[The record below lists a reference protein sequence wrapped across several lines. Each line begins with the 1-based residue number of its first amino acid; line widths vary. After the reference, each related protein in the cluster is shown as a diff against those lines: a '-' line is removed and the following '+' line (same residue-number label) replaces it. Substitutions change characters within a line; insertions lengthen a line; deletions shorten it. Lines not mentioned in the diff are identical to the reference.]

1 MSIKTNGIS
10 RGFQKRQASERNAN
24 SDGKLATL
32 RPPRLSRSYGWEAFG
47 QLVVQWRV
55 ERGLSSHELADD
67 AGVSIEVINTIEEGT
82 GMPSARY
89 ILTLGEL
96 MELSVE
102 KLLRL
107 VGIVRT
113 TQDEDLLQAA
123 LQFLASTTCISP
135 DSTPARIA
143 TERFR
148 QVLRREG

>member
-1 MSIKTNGIS
+1 MSIKTNGLS
-10 RGFQKRQASERNAN
+10 RVFQNRRASERSRS
-24 SDGKLATL
+24 SDGKLSTL
-32 RPPRLSRSYGWEAFG
+32 RPPRLSHSYGWEAFG

-67 AGVSIEVINTIEEGT
+67 AGMSIEVINTIEEGA

-113 TQDEDLLQAA
+113 TRDEDLLQAA
-123 LQFLASTTCISP
+123 LQFLASTTCASP
-135 DSTPARIA
+135 DSTTARIA

-148 QVLRREG
+148 QVLRRDG

>member
-1 MSIKTNGIS
+1 MSIKTNGVS
-10 RGFQKRQASERNAN
+10 REFQKRKAIERTQC
-24 SDGKLATL
+24 SGEKLSTL

-55 ERGLSSHELADD
+55 ERGLSSNELADD

-113 TQDEDLLQAA
+113 TRDEDLLQAA
-123 LQFLASTTCISP
+123 LQFLASTSSTSP
-135 DSTPARIA
+135 DSTHARIA

-148 QVLRREG
+148 QVLRRDG